1 MKNYMDHIEIN
12 PNKMF
17 GKPTIKGTR
26 ITVEL
31 ILEELGSG
39 KTSDDLIN
47 AYLNLT
53 EDDIKAALIFA
64 ADSIKGERVYPVA
77 V

>member
-1 MKNYMDHIEIN
+1 MQNYMDYIEIN
-12 PNKMF
+12 PKKMF

-31 ILEELGSG
+31 ILEELAAG
-39 KTSDDLIN
+39 KTTDDLVAAHPKLAVDHIW
-47 AYLNLT
+47 
-53 EDDIKAALIFA
+53 AALAFA

>member
-12 PNKMF
+12 PKRMF

-31 ILEELGSG
+31 ILEEMSA
-39 KTSDDLIN
+39 KKSTEDLI
-47 AYLNLT
+47 AEHPHLII
-53 EDDIKAALIFA
+53 DDIGAALAFA
-64 ADSIKGERVYPVA
+64 ADSLKGERVYPVA

>member
-12 PNKMF
+12 PKRMF

-26 ITVEL
+26 ITVEA
-31 ILEELGSG
+31 ILVELAAA
-39 KTSDDLIN
+39 KTTYDL
-47 AYLNLT
+47 LT
-53 EDDIKAALIFA
+53 AHQNRTKDDIWAALAFA

>member
-12 PNKMF
+12 PKRMF

-31 ILEELGSG
+31 ILEELAER
-39 KTSDDLIN
+39 KTIDDLLS
-47 AYLNLT
+47 AHPNLT
-53 EDDIKAALIFA
+53 KDDIWAALAFA